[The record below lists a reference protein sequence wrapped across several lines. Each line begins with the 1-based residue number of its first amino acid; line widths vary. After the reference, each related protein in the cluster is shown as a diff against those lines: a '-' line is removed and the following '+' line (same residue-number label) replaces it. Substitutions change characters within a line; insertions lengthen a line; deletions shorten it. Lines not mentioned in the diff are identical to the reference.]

1 VIEEPKKPVVFENT
15 DIYNTSISNGYCYK
29 RKSNASI
36 IDSLS
41 ITTTQEFKK
50 SLTFLYAYDMT
61 MFRSID
67 EFDPYRRLTREEAA
81 KIFSNFAM
89 NVLCRKPDKNLKIS
103 YSDVAES
110 DPTLKNYIT
119 LAYQL

>member
-1 VIEEPKKPVVFENT
+1 
-15 DIYNTSISNGYCYK
+15 
-29 RKSNASI
+29 
-36 IDSLS
+36 
-41 ITTTQEFKK
+41 
-50 SLTFLYAYDMT
+50 

-89 NVLCRKPDKNLKIS
+89 NVLCRRPDKNLKIS
-103 YSDVAES
+103 YSDVA
-110 DPTLKNYIT
+110 DANPTLKNYIT